1 MTADFL
7 RLLLLPAAMK
17 NVWCGRNI
25 TLHLVLQPVAFEWWD
40 IRKWVAADS
49 TRPHT
54 DHCSCLV
61 SSSAG
66 VPHIPAAGGVTGW
79 PRGIKAF
86 KAFPRQ
92 KQSAHIHNQ
101 LTQWTLGVVLIL
113 LAFRAV
119 FLCVHVCAHM
129 GLSGWLDWVLGLNNI
144 VLVISKQELHAF
156 NLLMYHI
163 SLLFQF
169 SCFYTSENASVL
181 YIIWYHMRYHVVI

>member
-1 MTADFL
+1 MTADFP

-17 NVWCGRNI
+17 SVWRGRNI

-54 DHCSCLV
+54 DHYSCLV

-66 VPHIPAAGGVTGW
+66 VQHIPAPGGVTGW
-79 PRGIKAF
+79 PRGIKPF

-113 LAFRAV
+113 LAFHAV
-119 FLCVHVCAHM
+119 FLCVHVRARM
-129 GLSGWLDWVLGLNNI
+129 GLSGRLYWVLGLDNI
-144 VLVISKQELHAF
+144 VLVISRQKLHAF

-163 SLLFQF
+163 SLLFQWTV
-169 SCFYTSENASVL
+169 FYMSKNGSDFL
-181 YIIWYHMRYHVVI
+181 